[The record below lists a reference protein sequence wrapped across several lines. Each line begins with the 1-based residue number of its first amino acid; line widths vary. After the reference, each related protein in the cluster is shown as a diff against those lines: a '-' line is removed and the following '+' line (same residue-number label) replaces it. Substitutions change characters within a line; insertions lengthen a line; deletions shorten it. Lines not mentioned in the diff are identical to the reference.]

1 MYVTNKKTLVG
12 EYLDGSLVGRYLDKD
27 AYMGMGRYLA
37 MSDIFAD
44 FLSQY
49 RCAQTEKTRHYNWDF
64 SACIGVIAFFVS
76 VIFCSRK
83 MCQCGS
89 IGLRFDQQKLIQ
101 PCKSYAITYNNT
113 RGARPCRPGSLG
125 LENYAMS
132 VTYRSHL
139 IGEHHGML
147 KYRLHTMD
155 IPWVAYTT
163 TSIKVM
169 MPARKG
175 TVWVSCS
182 RLQ

>member
-1 MYVTNKKTLVG
+1 
-12 EYLDGSLVGRYLDKD
+12 
-27 AYMGMGRYLA
+27 
-37 MSDIFAD
+37 
-44 FLSQY
+44 
-49 RCAQTEKTRHYNWDF
+49 
-64 SACIGVIAFFVS
+64 
-76 VIFCSRK
+76 
-83 MCQCGS
+83 
-89 IGLRFDQQKLIQ
+89 
-101 PCKSYAITYNNT
+101 
-113 RGARPCRPGSLG
+113 
-125 LENYAMS
+125 MS

-169 MPARKG
+169 PPARKG